1 MMIGLHAIVYS
12 TAPEEDRRFFTDV
25 LGLSSVDAGA
35 GWLVFTLP
43 PAELAVHP
51 DEKGGRAELYFMC
64 EDLKTTLA
72 TLRAKGVTVLREVSE
87 QRWGRLA
94 SIALPSGAEL
104 GIYEPRHP
112 TAIARGR

>member
-1 MMIGLHAIVYS
+1 MIGLHAIVYS
-12 TAPEEDRRFFTDV
+12 AAPEKDRQFFTDV
-25 LGLSSVDAGA
+25 VGLSSVDAGG

-64 EDLKTTLA
+64 EDITATLA
-72 TLRAKGVTVLREVSE
+72 ALRRKGVKVLRDVSQ
-87 QRWGRLA
+87 QRWGLLA

-104 GIYEPRHP
+104 GIYQPRHP
-112 TAIARGR
+112 TAIPRGR